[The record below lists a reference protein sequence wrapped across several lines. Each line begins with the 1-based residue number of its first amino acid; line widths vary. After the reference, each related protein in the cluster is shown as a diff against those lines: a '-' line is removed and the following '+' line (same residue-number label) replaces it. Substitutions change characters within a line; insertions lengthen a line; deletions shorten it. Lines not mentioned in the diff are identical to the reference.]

1 MKLSKQRLTKIRQ
14 KLFKLYPD
22 PKHPM
27 RVQWKQY
34 KASCHNDDGGNS
46 TEHWKNR
53 KSFLL
58 GVEAL

>member
-1 MKLSKQRLTKIRQ
+1 MINIRE

-46 TEHWKNR
+46 IEHWKNR
-53 KSFLL
+53 KAFLL
-58 GVEAL
+58 KVETL